1 MVKIC
6 VNFANAT
13 KLKFRTNIRIEKCTT
28 KCLIFFS
35 KESVNYN
42 EITRILLSEL
52 PLPFVTNLKHLGN
65 VL

>member
-1 MVKIC
+1 MPY
-6 VNFANAT
+6 
-13 KLKFRTNIRIEKCTT
+13 
-28 KCLIFFS
+28 FFS